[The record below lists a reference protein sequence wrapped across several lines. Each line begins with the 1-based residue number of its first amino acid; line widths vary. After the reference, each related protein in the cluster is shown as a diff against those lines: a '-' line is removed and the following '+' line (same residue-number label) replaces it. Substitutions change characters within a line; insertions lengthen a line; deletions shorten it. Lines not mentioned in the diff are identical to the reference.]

1 MMNTDDYRKI
11 RWDNGLGLFERK
23 RGLIAVSGGE
33 AIQFLN
39 GLITN
44 DVAKMDSAKWMF
56 AAFPNAQGRLLA
68 LVRVMRFR
76 FFSLEKDF
84 FKEDK
89 FIFETEWA
97 TYEKVLENLSRFT
110 MAGDFHVEDLT
121 EKYSFMSLR
130 GSIFKSPPY
139 SYKKNLNAVKVARD
153 IDETGC
159 FYIQSFRHNGL
170 DFFVPRDK
178 KEDFLRKWKKQGA
191 IELDE
196 EVQEVMR
203 IEEGLPLYGVDM
215 DETTIVPELG
225 IENLISYEKGC
236 YIGQEVIARIHF
248 RGHIAKQ
255 FTGIS
260 FLPQDAPIKP
270 GDELKSPD
278 GKNAGRITSVTF
290 SPGVNTTIALG
301 YVRYN
306 YLDGKTELQIGDSK
320 GWVGTLPYRR

>member
-1 MMNTDDYRKI
+1 MNIDDYWKI
-11 RWDNGLGLFERK
+11 RWKDGLGVYERK

-56 AAFPNAQGRLLA
+56 AAFPNAKGRLLA

-76 FFSLEKDF
+76 FFTMEKDF

-97 TYEKVLENLSRFT
+97 TYEKVLENLKRFT

-121 EKYSFMSLR
+121 EDYSFISLR
-130 GSIFKSPPY
+130 GGVFKYPPY
-139 SYKKNLNAVKVARD
+139 NERKNLDAVNVARD
-153 IDETGC
+153 IDEARS
-159 FYIQSFRHNGL
+159 FYIQNFRHNGL
-170 DFFVPRDK
+170 DFFIPKDK

-191 IELDE
+191 VELGED
-196 EVQEVMR
+196 VQEVLR

-215 DETTIVPELG
+215 DENTIVPELG
-225 IENLISYEKGC
+225 IEDLISYNKGC
-236 YIGQEVIARIHF
+236 YIGQEIIARIHF
-248 RGHIAKQ
+248 RGHIAKK
-255 FTGIS
+255 FSGLI

-270 GDELKSPD
+270 GDELIAPD
-278 GKNAGRITSVTF
+278 GNKAVKITSVTF
-290 SPGVNTTIALG
+290 SPEVNTIIALG

-306 YLDGKTELQIGDSK
+306 YLDEKIKFTIGDADAHIAN
-320 GWVGTLPYRR
+320 LPFRS